1 VNAWKVE
8 LTPSAQRELRQLEA
22 GPRQAAL
29 ELIEDLADDPV
40 LVPAIELNSNPDNW
54 RARFHHD
61 RYRMIYQI
69 SSSRKHTLVTRI
81 RLRPIAYE
89 NMKR

>member
-1 VNAWKVE
+1 MNAWKVE

-54 RARFHHD
+54 RAHFHHD
-61 RYRMIYQI
+61 R
-69 SSSRKHTLVTRI
+69 
-81 RLRPIAYE
+81 
-89 NMKR
+89 